1 MASIAQMERSE
12 QNNCTNVRRQLFIFK
27 QEVCLNCTN
36 VRRQL
41 FIFKVEVCLNF
52 TNFVENDS
60 FSNKRCDSSSPIF
73 VENSLFSKKEFRQTW
88 SIFKEGV
95 RVAVSGR
102 VGRQFAFS
110 YSFSTTRPRF
120 ARAKKHP
127 YVSGPIFAAIGLMK

>member
-1 MASIAQMERSE
+1 MRNGTNGQFSNKERAAKSHFFVKSG
-12 QNNCTNVRRQLFIFK
+12 QFSNKKRGGVGSGRVKISP
-27 QEVCLNCTN
+27 
-36 VRRQL
+36 
-41 FIFKVEVCLNF
+41 I
-52 TNFVENDS
+52 FVENS
-60 FSNKRCDSSSPIF
+60 KFENKECASSSPIF

-120 ARAKKHP
+120 ARVIKSFSSMFNSIQFNRVP
-127 YVSGPIFAAIGLMK
+127 GMNMD